1 MIPMLILYCL
11 CFLTP
16 SILLVT
22 TVVRGKAAFSLS
34 EFIRAKMPLI
44 KLLSAAVMLLI
55 LVFIWL

>member
-1 MIPMLILYCL
+1 M
-11 CFLTP
+11 P

-22 TVVRGKAAFSLS
+22 AVVRGKAAFSLS
-34 EFIRAKMPLI
+34 EIIRAKMPLI